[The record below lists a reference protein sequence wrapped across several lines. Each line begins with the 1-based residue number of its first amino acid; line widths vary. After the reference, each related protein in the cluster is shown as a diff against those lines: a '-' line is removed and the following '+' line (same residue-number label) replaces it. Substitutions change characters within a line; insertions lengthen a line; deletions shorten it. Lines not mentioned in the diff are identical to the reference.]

1 MSQSLPIFFLS
12 HLPVS
17 LTSLI
22 VSDQTLEIQQ
32 KPMDNLRALP
42 LESNI
47 LEWHFVVEGS
57 EGTAYEGGWYHGKV
71 IFPPTYPYK
80 PPSIQMITPSGR
92 FKTNTR
98 LCLSMSDFHPE
109 SWNPMWSVST
119 ILMGLVSFMLEESP
133 TTGSIST
140 SDYTKRELAKESLE
154 MNCKDK
160 IFVELFPELVELYK
174 EQKRKNATETV
185 NVNSDDSKLSSA
197 SKATSSNGNIPNGD
211 VQLSWAVIC
220 AIIAIIVSS
229 FYALIKFSLT

>member
-1 MSQSLPIFFLS
+1 M
-12 HLPVS
+12 
-17 LTSLI
+17 
-22 VSDQTLEIQQ
+22 

-57 EGTAYEGGWYHGKV
+57 QDTVYEGGWYHGKV
-71 IFPPTYPYK
+71 IFPASYPYK
-80 PPSIQMITPSGR
+80 PPSIQMLTPSGR

-109 SWNPMWSVST
+109 TWNPMWSVST

-140 SDYTKRELAKESLE
+140 SDYTKRALAKESLE
-154 MNCKDK
+154 FNCKDK
-160 IFVELFPELVELYK
+160 VFVELFPELVELY
-174 EQKRKNATETV
+174 EQQKRSDATAAD
-185 NVNSDDSKLSSA
+185 VNSDGSYSSSTQKTVA
-197 SKATSSNGNIPNGD
+197 SKGDNPVGDIPF
-211 VQLSWAVIC
+211 SWGLIC

-229 FYALIKFSLT
+229 FYALIKFSLA

>member
-1 MSQSLPIFFLS
+1 
-12 HLPVS
+12 
-17 LTSLI
+17 
-22 VSDQTLEIQQ
+22 
-32 KPMDNLRALP
+32 MDNLRALP
-42 LESNI
+42 LENNI

-109 SWNPMWSVST
+109 TWNPMWSVST

-140 SDYTKRELAKESLE
+140 SDYTKRQLARESLE

-160 IFVELFPELVELYK
+160 VFVELFPELVELHEEEEK
-174 EQKRKNATETV
+174 KRQNTKDAMD
-185 NVNSDDSKLSSA
+185 VNSDGRRLSSA
-197 SKATSSNGNIPNGD
+197 LKSASSNGNIPGGGD
-211 VQLSWAVIC
+211 IQLSWAVIC

-229 FYALIKFSLT
+229 FYALVKFSLA